1 MQGDRAGVSRAPSTR
16 EPARGAFFSGHVLN
30 FFSPSGYYPGMR
42 DADDKLSPADP
53 RDIVTALALGL
64 TSGRQLARS
73 QAAEI
78 MAKIVAERL
87 VEHLSASGFVI
98 MRKPLA
104 GGPRRPALRRG
115 QGLARVGVSL
125 KHAANH

>member
-1 MQGDRAGVSRAPSTR
+1 MP
-16 EPARGAFFSGHVLN
+16 
-30 FFSPSGYYPGMR
+30 
-42 DADDKLSPADP
+42 DDDGKLSPADP

-73 QAAEI
+73 QAAET

-98 MRKPLA
+98 MRRPIVGGSAPVRYPA
-104 GGPRRPALRRG
+104 GWPHTPKR
-115 QGLARVGVSL
+115 
-125 KHAANH
+125 

>member
-1 MQGDRAGVSRAPSTR
+1 
-16 EPARGAFFSGHVLN
+16 
-30 FFSPSGYYPGMR
+30 MR
-42 DADDKLSPADP
+42 DAHDKLSPADP

-87 VEHLSASGFVI
+87 SSISA
-98 MRKPLA
+98 
-104 GGPRRPALRRG
+104 PRG
-115 QGLARVGVSL
+115 S
-125 KHAANH
+125 